1 MDLDP
6 RKALLIVGIPME
18 CSETEI
24 KETLRKGLGSL
35 CTYRVPGTMFRRED
49 QAKAVF
55 LELTNTINYATVPS
69 RILGKGGTWEVVK
82 SCSPDEE
89 FINRLKYFL
98 KDESRRMVD
107 VAKTLGY
114 STHSEGAE
122 PEGLAQ
128 VRQPVL
134 KPLKESLWY
143 QNLKT
148 FSRNTLPGPGEES
161 FETWLEQVTEMMQ
174 ILQVSD

>member
-6 RKALLIVGIPME
+6 RKALLIVRIPME

-69 RILGKGGTWEVVK
+69 RILGKGGTWEVV
-82 SCSPDEE
+82 
-89 FINRLKYFL
+89 
-98 KDESRRMVD
+98 V
-107 VAKTLGY
+107 
-114 STHSEGAE
+114 
-122 PEGLAQ
+122 
-128 VRQPVL
+128 
-134 KPLKESLWY
+134 
-143 QNLKT
+143 
-148 FSRNTLPGPGEES
+148 
-161 FETWLEQVTEMMQ
+161 
-174 ILQVSD
+174 